1 MSRPRGPMTVR
12 QRLNRFLFGMGE
24 GVRIAF
30 DAIRINPFRS
40 GLTVLGVGVGVC
52 VVVLV
57 AALISGIRGS
67 LAEGIEASGPRNLF
81 VAIQDPSEITLV
93 NDGSMPDWM
102 RRPRFTEDELARVAQ
117 VGGVDGVLATRGIP
131 PAPGSEAGIVVRLG
145 TTEVS
150 GVNGVGHSPGWAPL
164 NQVDFVEGRDFV
176 TVEFQEARAVLIVSE
191 QLARDLV
198 GEAPIV
204 GTRVHLVA
212 GPDGGLPMTVVGV
225 MVPPANPFSDEA
237 AHQAVVPVT
246 TAMRRLGAAR
256 TLSEFVV
263 VPAPDVVL
271 DQVEDGVISALRTM
285 RGLAPGE
292 ENNFAV
298 IRATELLEFFDRF
311 TFVFFVVMLALSS
324 AGLLVGGV
332 GVVGIMLISVTE
344 RTREIGVR
352 KALGAT
358 RGEILWQFLVEAGV
372 LTALGAAT
380 GLLLGG
386 GLAALTAWL
395 TPVPASIPL
404 WAVIASLTAA
414 AVTGMGF
421 GLFPALRAA
430 RMDPVVALRYE

>member
-1 MSRPRGPMTVR
+1 
-12 QRLNRFLFGMGE
+12 
-24 GVRIAF
+24 
-30 DAIRINPFRS
+30 
-40 GLTVLGVGVGVC
+40 
-52 VVVLV
+52 
-57 AALISGIRGS
+57 
-67 LAEGIEASGPRNLF
+67 
-81 VAIQDPSEITLV
+81 
-93 NDGSMPDWM
+93 
-102 RRPRFTEDELARVAQ
+102 
-117 VGGVDGVLATRGIP
+117 
-131 PAPGSEAGIVVRLG
+131 VVRLG

-332 GVVGIMLISVTE
+332 GVVGIMLISVT
-344 RTREIGVR
+344 RTNPRDRGSKGAGRHPGRDSLAVSR
-352 KALGAT
+352 RGGRAHRAGRRHGSPAGGRPRGPHGLAHARARVDPALGGHRIAHGR
-358 RGEILWQFLVEAGV
+358 RGDRHGLR
-372 LTALGAAT
+372 ALPRPACGAH
-380 GLLLGG
+380 GPGG
-386 GLAALTAWL
+386 G
-395 TPVPASIPL
+395 
-404 WAVIASLTAA
+404 ASL
-414 AVTGMGF
+414 
-421 GLFPALRAA
+421 
-430 RMDPVVALRYE
+430 RMTPRTLPWRISPTLAHRP